1 MSNKKSKSKS
11 KHHSSNIL
19 DSGSTGS
26 ESEEHIHRKKKRHH
40 SEKFDS
46 KHEAP
51 ESESDIDSTNE
62 TETETETDSESES
75 SSYSKKKSK
84 RMTRDD
90 PEFSK
95 GKSRTPSKRE
105 DINKLL
111 KKHIETWIDCDTQI
125 KELNESMKEIKDT
138 KKKNERIVLGIITK
152 MGMEELKL
160 DITDNKGRVKARVYR
175 HKSVTKGAIKEEL
188 LKDTLMEIFHDEK
201 KADQI
206 VKKVDSKRKINERF
220 YLKRTKGV
228 GNTGKKN

>member
-1 MSNKKSKSKS
+1 MSNKKSKSKN
-11 KHHSSNIL
+11 HSYNIL
-19 DSGSTGS
+19 DSRSTGS
-26 ESEEHIHRKKKRHH
+26 ESEEPIHRKKKRHH

-51 ESESDIDSTNE
+51 ESESEIDSTSE
-62 TETETETDSESES
+62 TETESDSESESES
-75 SSYSKKKSK
+75 SSHSKKKSK
-84 RMTRDD
+84 KMTK
-90 PEFSK
+90 EN
-95 GKSRTPSKRE
+95 
-105 DINKLL
+105 INKLL
-111 KKHIETWIDCDTQI
+111 KKHIEAWIDCDTQI

-152 MGMEELKL
+152 MGMEEIKL

-201 KADQI
+201 KVDQI

>member
-11 KHHSSNIL
+11 KHRSSNIL

-26 ESEEHIHRKKKRHH
+26 TGSESEERVHHKKKRHH

-46 KHEAP
+46 NHEAP

-62 TETETETDSESES
+62 TETDSESES
-75 SSYSKKKSK
+75 SGHSKKKSNK
-84 RMTRDD
+84 MRRDD
-90 PEFSK
+90 IGVSK

-201 KADQI
+201 KVDQI
-206 VKKVDSKRKINERF
+206 VKKVDSKRKVNERF
-220 YLKRTKGV
+220 YLKKTKGV